1 MIPIQID
8 KFNVINKLINK
19 NIDYISIVKNF
30 LENYLESI
38 ITYQPDYI
46 YQLIW
51 NNIISHEEV
60 NKLFDEILLNFLF
73 EKRKKF
79 RNLIKTEMF
88 NFNILIKEIQNFENN
103 IFKLNYLLLKKN
115 INKLSS
121 NMKLENNNFN
131 ISDNTRFILSDPLL
145 INYLENEFIKLDI
158 DTIKNINILIHCL
171 SNNDIYNE
179 NITWFMNLIGNSLK
193 NNITSIS
200 ANIPDKY
207 KYLYEFNNTVE
218 YIYKINK
225 IFNFINKFDKYS
237 LLEPIYVIILDK
249 LIICIENCDFIELLT
264 FIDKYSLL
272 VNKIFEDMNSER
284 IFRLRHINKNLIINK
299 KSENY
304 LGIYNKK
311 IIIDAI
317 SNNINKQ
324 LVNINIFSYDKII
337 LLLELVIKC
346 NLITNLIKN
355 GRTHLRIL
363 PFM

>member
-1 MIPIQID
+1 
-8 KFNVINKLINK
+8 
-19 NIDYISIVKNF
+19 
-30 LENYLESI
+30 
-38 ITYQPDYI
+38 
-46 YQLIW
+46 
-51 NNIISHEEV
+51 
-60 NKLFDEILLNFLF
+60 
-73 EKRKKF
+73 
-79 RNLIKTEMF
+79 
-88 NFNILIKEIQNFENN
+88 
-103 IFKLNYLLLKKN
+103 
-115 INKLSS
+115 
-121 NMKLENNNFN
+121 MKLENNNFN

-158 DTIKNINILIHCL
+158 DTIKNINILIYCL

-346 NLITNLIKN
+346 KDLNLLENYILLIFENKKIINSILDIIHERINSDTSSIINLIILIKN
-355 GRTHLRIL
+355 KIKNKDQFMNIYHKLLIERIL
-363 PFM
+363 SNEINIENEELIINEETLEWSNQYLNDFLVCKVQDIVNLIEEKNTIIKNLVIIN